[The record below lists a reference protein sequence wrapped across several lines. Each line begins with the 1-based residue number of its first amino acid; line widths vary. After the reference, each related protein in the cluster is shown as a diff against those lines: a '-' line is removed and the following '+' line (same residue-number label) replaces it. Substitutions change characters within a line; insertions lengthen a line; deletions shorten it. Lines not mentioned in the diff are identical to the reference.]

1 MPDED
6 LSPDL
11 EVLKGEIEKD
21 ADVTEAIK
29 AAIPTTDSKEKT
41 DTVVPMDAMEKAKE
55 VISGFADKTD
65 GVDDEEVSNENEV
78 SLDSVDDDAEAA
90 GTITEEDEVAAV
102 EETSIDFSQ
111 HDVQEAADEGHHITE
126 EMRAEA
132 REEYSLNQRVSSM
145 LPAEYETWLFPALGS
160 AGFHE
165 GQVTLGRVVNN
176 LSSAG
181 FNAISL
187 GYDPVIYPKIVQIA
201 AATWSQTNYA
211 GGDVIDTREQLTLA
225 PSSQVVDLLPSID
238 MISHDHMSPAFPV
251 VESVTI
257 DIEEVSTTSQYI
269 APALLVTATLAAILT
284 PVLMVR
290 RSMKTT
296 IPTGTKL

>member
-1 MPDED
+1 MAEED

-21 ADVTEAIK
+21 AGVDEAIK
-29 AAIPTTDSKEKT
+29 DSLPTTESKEKT
-41 DTVVPMDAMEKAKE
+41 ESEVPVDAMEKAKE

-65 GVDDEEVSNENEV
+65 GVDEEEVSNETEV
-78 SLDSVDDDAEAA
+78 SLNDVDEDSEAA
-90 GTITEEDEVAAV
+90 GTITEEDEVAAL
-102 EETSIDFSQ
+102 EEPSIDFSQ
-111 HDVQEAADEGHHITE
+111 HDVEDIDSGHHITE

-132 REEYSLNQRVSSM
+132 REEYSLNQRVASM

-238 MISHDHMSPAFPV
+238 MIPHDHMSPAFPV

-257 DIEEVSTTSQYI
+257 DIEPVATTSRYV

-284 PVLMVR
+284 PVFMVR

-296 IPTGTKL
+296 LPTGTKL